1 MYGNGWDV
9 SQDLIEGAIEIMK
22 FEIASFNRF
31 AKACLIFSSI
41 FITACGNE
49 NTNSNSNSNPVVGV
63 GGNQRVAE
71 QTTVTLTTMASDTD
85 GRIVSYLWKQ
95 VAGTT
100 VALSDN
106 ASAAPTFV
114 APITSAVDLILIFA
128 ITVTDN
134 DGGTA
139 TDTVAISVYPVNA
152 LPTAQAGTDQTVDE
166 QTTVTL
172 SASASDTDGRIVSY
186 LWKQVAGTTVA
197 LSDNTS
203 AVPTFATPTLTIA
216 ETLTLVVTVTDNEG
230 GTATDTV
237 YVTVIPVN
245 ALPTAEAGTDQT
257 VDEQTTVTLSASAS
271 DTDGTIDIASYAWK
285 QTDGPTVALSYR
297 GAFAARTFTA
307 PTVTEVKALTFE
319 VTVTDNEGG
328 TATDTVFV
336 TVNPVNALPTVVGVD
351 QTVYA
356 QTRVTLT
363 ASATDTDGTIDSYLW
378 TQTSAGTAVTL
389 YDSGAEEPTFTAPII
404 TTAETLTFEVTVTDN
419 EDGTAT
425 DTIDVIVMPP
435 KLLNDTGI
443 TLCGDYAYE
452 GSFIMNN
459 DVDCA
464 STYDKDGD
472 PVPDGQDGD
481 YGRDIDNNSP
491 LDGYAGFSFT
501 KLHAVGGGDL
511 AANAPEWGCV
521 KDNVTGLTWEVKET
535 FGLRNASYLY
545 SWYDSNRGYGDLGI
559 QTTTVAD
566 VKGSDYCEDPFR
578 CDTEK
583 YVFDV
588 NKMNPALCGY
598 IDWRLPTIG
607 ELQSIVDYS
616 KTSPSLMIDISYF
629 PNMKRFFSSE
639 KDGNYVWALPFN
651 TGETTQLNAKS
662 NGSVLLVRGQ

>member
-49 NTNSNSNSNPVVGV
+49 NTNSNSNSNSNSNPVVGV

-71 QTTVTLTTMASDTD
+71 QTTVTLTSMASDTD

-237 YVTVIPVN
+237 
-245 ALPTAEAGTDQT
+245 
-257 VDEQTTVTLSASAS
+257 
-271 DTDGTIDIASYAWK
+271 
-285 QTDGPTVALSYR
+285 
-297 GAFAARTFTA
+297 
-307 PTVTEVKALTFE
+307 
-319 VTVTDNEGG
+319 
-328 TATDTVFV
+328 FV

-443 TLCGDYAYE
+443 TLCGDYAWE

-639 KDGNYVWALPFN
+639 KRGNWVWALPFN
-651 TGETTQLNAKS
+651 TGETTQLYATS